1 MESVKKFLNVL
12 VMVYLLIAF
21 LFLLRILSVSKF
33 VALFDL
39 PHDAAFYNR
48 LLWAGT
54 VLLLAELL
62 VENMYIATLKR
73 SLEREHRQVAQ
84 LKSQYYD
91 QQMAFKAQRYDHQ
104 VKTSAAPPLSA
115 PAPGSTERTRPS
127 SSQQGG
133 TNMAAEQGPII
144 TPAPMPPMLNPQ
156 ENPNLP
162 PTDHRPFV

>member
-1 MESVKKFLNVL
+1 MESVKKFLNIL

-39 PHDAAFYNR
+39 AHDAAFYNR
-48 LLWAGT
+48 LLWVGA

-73 SLEREHRQVAQ
+73 SLERERRQVSQ

-91 QQMAFKAQRYDHQ
+91 QQMAFKTQRYDQ
-104 VKTSAAPPLSA
+104 QMKTPAAPPVPDPV
-115 PAPGSTERTRPS
+115 PANPATVPPS
-127 SSQQGG
+127 SSHYTGS
-133 TNMAAEQGPII
+133 AKAPEQGPII
-144 TPAPMPPMLNPQ
+144 TPAPMPPTLPPQ

-162 PTDHRPFV
+162 PTDHRPFA